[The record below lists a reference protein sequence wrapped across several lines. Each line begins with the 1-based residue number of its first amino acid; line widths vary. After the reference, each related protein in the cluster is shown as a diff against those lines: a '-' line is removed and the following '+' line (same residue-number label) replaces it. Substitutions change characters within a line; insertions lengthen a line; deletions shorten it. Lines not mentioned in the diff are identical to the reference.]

1 MKLYEYEAKELFK
14 AYGIPVPDAEVV
26 RTPEEAEAA
35 ARRLGSVVLKAQVLV
50 AGRGKAGGIKFA
62 HTPEEARKIAEEL
75 LGSEIKGERV
85 NSLLVSKLVDIRRE
99 LFLSIIVD
107 RALGAP
113 VFLTSSEGGV
123 DIEEL
128 AARAP
133 EKIVRVPVDP
143 LTGLKGFHVRRLVKG
158 VGLAKEQ
165 AKQFSK
171 MASALY
177 KLFIDYDCELAE
189 INPLAIDENGNLVA
203 VDAKVII
210 DDNALFRR
218 PEFKG
223 REERELSEFEALAKK
238 EGFSYVELDGNI
250 GIIGNGAGLT
260 MATMDTVYLYGGKPA
275 NFLDIG
281 GGARAE
287 LVEKAASILLRHPKV
302 EVIFV
307 NVLGGITR
315 CDEVARGLV
324 RALEKHGAGKKI
336 VVRMMGTNEE
346 EGKRI
351 LAEAGIYAYDSME
364 EAAKKAVELAG
375 WR

>member
-1 MKLYEYEAKELFK
+1 M
-14 AYGIPVPDAEVV
+14 
-26 RTPEEAEAA
+26 
-35 ARRLGSVVLKAQVLV
+35 
-50 AGRGKAGGIKFA
+50 
-62 HTPEEARKIAEEL
+62 
-75 LGSEIKGERV
+75 
-85 NSLLVSKLVDIRRE
+85 
-99 LFLSIIVD
+99 
-107 RALGAP
+107 
-113 VFLTSSEGGV
+113 FLTSSEGGV